1 MRTVLIC
8 DNEVVLRRLVRATLE
23 PAGYA
28 FVEAADGDEAL
39 RLARTSLPDLIVLD
53 VMMPGRSGIEVLENL
68 RADDTLQRV
77 PVVVL
82 TARAQETDRDAIA
95 RAGADRM
102 LTKPFSPLE
111 LAAVVAD
118 LLEQKAAV

>member
-53 VMMPGRSGIEVLENL
+53 VMMPGRSGIDVLKNL
-68 RADDTLQRV
+68 RADHALERV

-82 TARAQETDRDAIA
+82 TARAHEADRDAIA

-102 LTKPFSPLE
+102 LTKPFSPLA